1 MAVLSL
7 LAKDV
12 REHRSA
18 VFFLSVGCLAV
29 VVLLLAQNS
38 AAAYSMSAFE
48 IVRFSLISF
57 LPLVALIIGNRLIVR
72 EYLSGTR
79 LFVEALPIGPNLPL
93 VLKYLLGFFYL
104 ALLSTAMVLLAAQ
117 RAGIADDVTLDYI
130 VLILGKTVVMVSL
143 YWSVVFCF
151 SLCGYLRIALYLVSA
166 ALLALLAFYPGID
179 SSRFA
184 PFALMDDQLF
194 VFERDVVPW
203 YEIAVTSAMSVAFT
217 IAGFVLTRIGE
228 GSVVERLAKPMTRR
242 DYVALGV
249 LFSAGLAIWSTLI
262 DNKQRKPVDFSGD
275 TVIRLSDPA
284 VSVLYLDAQYY
295 SSALEIAQRTS
306 ESLLAI
312 QATLGIAALPEVR
325 LALAPNREKHDIDYS
340 TLDGVSITSN
350 WLEHDSYDNA
360 ILDTVLLHGVFSVQ
374 TGGRAVFEPYHWIL
388 DGFTR
393 WWVEQGTG
401 PLDDKHRS
409 ELVARAL
416 WVLDREPEAR
426 QLIARW
432 QLTADRFAYPSAEAL
447 AWAAMAFIEQTQG
460 RDAVIA
466 IAQEFL
472 TRPVGSSLLATLE
485 DRRESMNTRIERMLG
500 MPVIDFHQ
508 LWQSWLEQQRVDP
521 QVAIMLNSIPALS
534 GEVTSEQDELGAH
547 QILVSYKELT
557 ANTGLATDIGALD
570 GVCSLKH
577 DYLGP
582 FDNEF
587 DVTDDYENVADC
599 DSADPAHVVQSIYA
613 PGDRVFIALD
623 FEGSVF
629 HQPLRLHAERLTIQ

>member
-57 LPLVALIIGNRLIVR
+57 LPLVALITGNRLIVR

-79 LFVEALPIGPNLPL
+79 LFVEALPMGPNLPL
-93 VLKYLLGFFYL
+93 VLKYLLGFLYL
-104 ALLSTAMVLLAAQ
+104 ALLSIAMVLLAAQ
-117 RAGIADDVTLDYI
+117 QAGIADDVTRDYV
-130 VLILGKTVVMVSL
+130 VLILGKTLIMVSL

-166 ALLALLAFYPGID
+166 ALVALIAFYPGID

-203 YEIAVTSAMSVAFT
+203 YEMAVTAMISLAFT
-217 IAGFVLTRIGE
+217 IAGFVLTRVGE

-249 LFSAGLAIWSTLI
+249 LFSAGLAVWSALI
-262 DNKQRKPVDFSGD
+262 EDKQRRPVDFSSS
-275 TVIRLSDPA
+275 TVVRLSDPA
-284 VSVLYLDAQYY
+284 VSVLYLDEQYEASAQD
-295 SSALEIAQRTS
+295 IAQRTS
-306 ESLLAI
+306 DSLLAL
-312 QATLGIAALPEVR
+312 QATLSLAQLPDVR
-325 LALAPNREKHDIDYS
+325 LALAPSREKHDIDYA
-340 TLDGVSITSN
+340 TQDGVFITSN

-360 ILDTVLLHGVFSVQ
+360 VLDTVVLHGVLSAQ
-374 TGGRAVFEPYHWIL
+374 TSGRAVFEPYHWVL

-401 PLDDKHRS
+401 QLADTHRS

-416 WVLDREPEAR
+416 WALDTDPQAD
-426 QLIARW
+426 QLIVRW
-432 QLTADRFAYPSAEAL
+432 QLIADRFAYPSAEAL
-447 AWAAMAFIEQTQG
+447 AWAAMTYIEQTLG
-460 RDAVIA
+460 REAVIELA
-466 IAQEFL
+466 TEFL
-472 TRPVGSSLLATLE
+472 TQPMGSSLLATLK
-485 DRRESMNTRIERMLG
+485 DRRESVQSRIERVLG
-500 MPVIDFHQ
+500 IPVAEFQ
-508 LWQSWLEQQRVDP
+508 QQWRVWLEQQRDDP
-521 QVAIMLNSIPALS
+521 QVATLMKSIPALN
-534 GEVTSEQDELGAH
+534 GMVFSETDENGTH
-547 QILVSYKELT
+547 QILVSYTEMET
-557 ANTGLATDIGALD
+557 GEGLATDIDALD
-570 GVCSLKH
+570 GLCVMKH

-582 FDNEF
+582 FDMEYE
-587 DVTDDYENVADC
+587 VSDDYEDVTSCSSD
-599 DSADPAHVVQSIYA
+599 DPSHVIQSVYA

-623 FEGSVF
+623 YEGSVF
-629 HQPLRLHAERLTIQ
+629 HQPLRIYAERLTIR